1 MEKFLDSLNNEQ
13 KEAVLSTE
21 GPVLI
26 FAGAGSGKTR
36 VLTYRIAY
44 LIEEKGVHPSNILAI
59 TFTNKAANE
68 MKERAMGLLKKPH
81 DMWISTF
88 HSACARILRI
98 ETGFLPGYKKNFVIY
113 DSYDQEKIIKECLKE
128 LNYNEKNYPPKDM
141 LSKISNAKDQLL
153 NPVRFADKYG
163 NDFRLN
169 KICNIY
175 TLYQKKLKS
184 DNAMDFD
191 DILFNT
197 VALFD
202 SNENILRKY
211 QQRFKYIMV
220 DEYQDTNNCQYKLV
234 NLLARDHGNL
244 CVVGD
249 DDQSIYEWRGADIR
263 NILNFEKDFP
273 NAKVIKMEKNY
284 RSTQNILDAA
294 NSVIVNNYGRK
305 KKHLWTDRLEG
316 SPVIYYQGYNER
328 EEASFI
334 LEQISK
340 SFDSLNNFAVLYRT
354 NAQSRIFEE
363 LCIANGIPY
372 KIVGAHRF
380 YDRKEIKD
388 VIAYLRILQNPEG
401 DVSLKRIINIPKRGI
416 GKATLEAL
424 DRYARDNNDSLY
436 GALIS
441 VDKVEGLGKKVK
453 GKIREL
459 VRLIVEL
466 MTIAEQ
472 EDISVIIEK
481 VIVESGYLK
490 ELESGNDEDKGR
502 AENIK
507 ELVTAAIEFED
518 KNEDKSLTSF
528 LESMAL
534 MSDIDGLDESK
545 EGITLMT
552 LHSAKGLEFPVVFIS
567 GMEEGLFPGIRS
579 ILEGNRIEEER
590 RLMYVGI
597 TRAKQKL
604 YLTSALQRTLYGNTS
619 YTMESRFLNEIPEEL
634 LLRV

>member
-1 MEKFLDSLNNEQ
+1 M
-13 KEAVLSTE
+13 
-21 GPVLI
+21 
-26 FAGAGSGKTR
+26 
-36 VLTYRIAY
+36 
-44 LIEEKGVHPSNILAI
+44 
-59 TFTNKAANE
+59 
-68 MKERAMGLLKKPH
+68 
-81 DMWISTF
+81 
-88 HSACARILRI
+88 
-98 ETGFLPGYKKNFVIY
+98 
-113 DSYDQEKIIKECLKE
+113 
-128 LNYNEKNYPPKDM
+128 
-141 LSKISNAKDQLL
+141 
-153 NPVRFADKYG
+153 
-163 NDFRLN
+163 
-169 KICNIY
+169 
-175 TLYQKKLKS
+175 
-184 DNAMDFD
+184 
-191 DILFNT
+191 
-197 VALFD
+197 
-202 SNENILRKY
+202 
-211 QQRFKYIMV
+211 
-220 DEYQDTNNCQYKLV
+220 
-234 NLLARDHGNL
+234 
-244 CVVGD
+244 
-249 DDQSIYEWRGADIR
+249 
-263 NILNFEKDFP
+263 
-273 NAKVIKMEKNY
+273 
-284 RSTQNILDAA
+284 
-294 NSVIVNNYGRK
+294 
-305 KKHLWTDRLEG
+305 
-316 SPVIYYQGYNER
+316 
-328 EEASFI
+328 
-334 LEQISK
+334 
-340 SFDSLNNFAVLYRT
+340 
-354 NAQSRIFEE
+354 
-363 LCIANGIPY
+363 
-372 KIVGAHRF
+372 
-380 YDRKEIKD
+380 
-388 VIAYLRILQNPEG
+388 
-401 DVSLKRIINIPKRGI
+401 
-416 GKATLEAL
+416 